1 MRVVGVVRLVGW
13 SHQMQITRSLEVFAR
28 SVAMSDFILSIFIS
42 IGIVGIATGIVIWL
56 TVRRLREE
64 KARSK

>member
-1 MRVVGVVRLVGW
+1 
-13 SHQMQITRSLEVFAR
+13 MQITRGMEDFAR